1 MAKKILIVEDDPLI
15 TKIYTT
21 RLTTDGYEVKNAENG
36 ELGIIVAKEFSPDLI
51 ILDVMMP
58 KMDGF
63 GCLESL
69 RKIPEFMSI
78 PILMYSNLAAEEEQ
92 VRAKELGVTEFLVKA
107 NISPTMLIKK
117 IAQYLQGVIDQ
128 PENVAISD
136 NASPQAV
143 ATDTQIDSAPNQPS
157 ESNTSDPS
165 AENKAS

>member
-36 ELGIIVAKEFSPDLI
+36 ELGIVVAKEFNPDLI

-69 RKIPEFMSI
+69 RKIPDFMSI

-117 IAQYLQGVIDQ
+117 IAQYLQNISNGPSKPIV
-128 PENVAISD
+128 PENTSQQPV
-136 NASPQAV
+136 SPDV
-143 ATDTQIDSAPNQPS
+143 DTDATSVQSHVI
-157 ESNTSDPS
+157 NTSDPS
-165 AENKAS
+165 GEVKP